1 MLTNSRIWAVIP
13 AAGTGSRFGGKL
25 AKQYLPLGDKTVIEH
40 SINTLLTRSDITA
53 IAVALHKDDEVFSSL
68 ACASDPRVLRT
79 NGGSE
84 RASSVAQALMALD
97 EADDADWV
105 LVHDAARPCVSQHD
119 IQQLLELGCAHA
131 VGAILA
137 SPMVDTVKRSDKSGD
152 IAETLDRNELWRALT
167 PQLFRFGELRDA
179 LSYCRERQFAVTD
192 EASAIEYCGRR
203 PLLVEGSYR
212 NIKITYPDDLTIAEV
227 FLSGEER

>member
-1 MLTNSRIWAVIP
+1 VLTNSRIWAVIP
-13 AAGTGSRFGGKL
+13 AAGTGARFGGKL
-25 AKQYLPLGDKTVIEH
+25 AKQYLPLADKTVIEH
-40 SINTLLTRSDITA
+40 SVNKLLARSDITA
-53 IAVALHKDDEVFSSL
+53 IAVALHKDDEIFSSL
-68 ACASDPRVLRT
+68 PCANDPRVLRT
-79 NGGSE
+79 NGGSD
-84 RASSVAQALMALD
+84 RASSVAQALMVLD

-137 SPMVDTVKRSDKSGD
+137 SPMVDTVKRSDTSGD
-152 IAETLDRNELWRALT
+152 IAETLNRNELWRALT

-179 LSYCRERQFAVTD
+179 LNYCREQQFAVTD

-203 PLLVEGSYR
+203 PLLVEGSCR
-212 NIKITYPDDLTIAEV
+212 NIKITYPDDLAIAAV

>member
-1 MLTNSRIWAVIP
+1 VLTNSRIWAVIP

-40 SINTLLTRSDITA
+40 SINTLLARSDITA
-53 IAVALHKDDEVFSSL
+53 IAVALHEDDKVFSSL
-68 ACASDPRVLRT
+68 ACANDPRVLRT

-84 RASSVAQALMALD
+84 RSNSVAQALMAL
-97 EADDADWV
+97 EGADDADWV

-137 SPMVDTVKRSDKSGD
+137 SPMVDTVKRSDNSGD
-152 IAETLDRNELWRALT
+152 IAETLDRSELWRALT

-203 PLLVEGSYR
+203 PLLVEGSCR

>member
-1 MLTNSRIWAVIP
+1 VLTNSRIWAVIP
-13 AAGTGSRFGGKL
+13 AAGTGARFGGKL
-25 AKQYLPLGDKTVIEH
+25 AKQYLPLADKTVIEH
-40 SINTLLTRSDITA
+40 SVNALLARSDITA
-53 IAVALHKDDEVFSSL
+53 IAVALHKDDEIFSSL
-68 ACASDPRVLRT
+68 ACANDPRVLRT
-79 NGGSE
+79 NGGSD
-84 RASSVAQALMALD
+84 RASSVAQALMALE

-137 SPMVDTVKRSDKSGD
+137 SPMVDTVKRSDTSGD
-152 IAETLDRNELWRALT
+152 IAETLNRNELWRALT

-179 LSYCRERQFAVTD
+179 LSYCREHQFAVTD

-203 PLLVEGSYR
+203 PLLVEGSCR
-212 NIKITYPDDLTIAEV
+212 NIKITYPDDLAIAEV